1 MPIRKTKK
9 GWKWGSK
16 GPFKTK
22 KKAKQVA
29 RAAYAS
35 GYLGEGMIK
44 RSYLEQIIREEY
56 DLYMEE
62 ESRAAQEK
70 IAKKEKE
77 ETAKDAVKEIPAD
90 DHFSASQSPEEADK
104 TTHNCVVGVIT
115 QDREADGKKGKEL
128 EKPATDKEQDK
139 GNAICYGKA
148 RKEGKATL
156 NRGKEIEDGSEKAR
170 VGGKE

>member
-22 KKAKQVA
+22 KKAQQVA

-56 DLYMEE
+56 ELYMEE
-62 ESRAAQEK
+62 SSRRDQEK

-77 ETAKDAVKEIPAD
+77 ETAKDAVKEIPAQKS
-90 DHFSASQSPEEADK
+90 FSPSPITCRSGQDNSQLRRWRYYSRPRSRRQKRERIGK
-104 TTHNCVVGVIT
+104 TCHG
-115 QDREADGKKGKEL
+115 
-128 EKPATDKEQDK
+128 
-139 GNAICYGKA
+139 
-148 RKEGKATL
+148 
-156 NRGKEIEDGSEKAR
+156 
-170 VGGKE
+170 